1 MGLHQGEAAE
11 GSSGESTCKGQKSMS
26 TELTS
31 PKGVYCL
38 PGTQMWDVAE
48 RLRLV
53 QYLLF
58 QSTWTPRML
67 LEGDLGCIKSAYAAL
82 GARVRDI
89 RNPDGAS

>member
-1 MGLHQGEAAE
+1 MGLHQEEAA
-11 GSSGESTCKGQKSMS
+11 GRSSGETPCKGQKSMS

-31 PKGVYCL
+31 PKGVCGL
-38 PGTQMWDVAE
+38 PETQMWDVAE

-53 QYLLF
+53 QYELF

-89 RNPDGAS
+89 KNPGGAS